1 LYVHEDRVAEKY
13 LFYPRGIVY
22 SLSFSHDGS
31 VIASGSA
38 DSTVRIWDASKLA
51 NTSTTT
57 KSETSGN
64 DSYGGEKNSSK
75 KFFFNLTSFFVFR
88 KENDLLGTFRTKNT
102 PVQLVRFTHR
112 NILLVAGAYTL

>member
-1 LYVHEDRVAEKY
+1 MYVHEDRVAEKY

-64 DSYGGEKNSSK
+64 DSYGGGGKNLSNK
-75 KFFFNLTSFFVFR
+75 IFNLISFFVFR